1 MQPASAA
8 SGAFQGL
15 KIPRGPSAAGIL
27 KGSLRR
33 RTLLLGL
40 TTGGLTAGS
49 GQAAPQAI
57 RATDGVA
64 VTGDALPAQGRRR
77 GTILLFHMAGSN
89 LGEYA
94 TIAPELNRRG
104 FDTLAIDQ
112 RSGGAGFGR
121 GNETAARL
129 GRDPGY
135 RAALPDLEGAL
146 AWAQGRGPVLAW
158 GSSYSAALVFFLAA
172 QAQPPLAGVLAFSP
186 GEYFA
191 GVRAAA
197 ARVTCPVFVSSS
209 EDAGEIQAAAGLLAA
224 TQARVKRQFRPAF
237 GQHGSSLLR
246 ADRNPRG
253 AAAAWSAVGGFLDE
267 VLPG

>member
-1 MQPASAA
+1 MAA
-8 SGAFQGL
+8 SWAPPVFSRRALALGTLVAPVL
-15 KIPRGPSAAGIL
+15 PAPALATAL
-27 KGSLRR
+27 SLR
-33 RTLLLGL
+33 TADGL
-40 TTGGLTAGS
+40 VI
-49 GQAAPQAI
+49 AADMQ
-57 RATDGVA
+57 
-64 VTGDALPAQGRRR
+64 PAQGRRR

-89 LGEYA
+89 FAEYS
-94 TIAPELNRRG
+94 TIAPELSRRG
-104 FDTLAIDQ
+104 FETLAIDQ

-135 RAALPDLEGAL
+135 RAALPDLEAAL
-146 AWAQGRGPVLAW
+146 AWAQGRGPVLVW

-172 QAQPPLAGVLAFSP
+172 SAQPPVAGLLAFSP
-186 GEYFA
+186 GEYFS

-209 EDAGEIQAAAGLLAA
+209 DDAGEINAAASLLAA
-224 TQARVKRQFRPAF
+224 TQARVKRQFRPTA

-253 AAAAWSAVGGFLDE
+253 AAQAWVAVGAFLDE
-267 VLPG
+267 VLPA